1 MLKGDSIDKKV
12 DFGINFTKL
21 FESFINSN
29 ESNNMNMYRNLLCIM
44 NKMLFYDGEHIQK
57 LFSEIIYDNHFF
69 KNLNGELNYYI
80 IQYIS
85 SSKKYELCQ
94 ICSEITDITK
104 LTIQFFQLL
113 GEGFNTSFH
122 ENILEKINTKNEKK
136 NLRKIDII
144 FQKADEFADDDIYQN
159 DKNLIINEEMI
170 AKSIKLSVMQ
180 EMNLIKEKPHFEP
193 KLSIYESMFK
203 NLKTI
208 FYLMELKSPIEGEMA
223 FDKLCILSNN
233 IIDFLIEYIDTTHTL
248 INIIDTNIKNLFLE
262 INLN

>member
-29 ESNNMNMYRNLLCIM
+29 ESNNMNMYRNLLCIL

-104 LTIQFFQLL
+104 LIIQFFQLL

-122 ENILEKINTKNEKK
+122 ENILEKINT
-136 NLRKIDII
+136 
-144 FQKADEFADDDIYQN
+144 
-159 DKNLIINEEMI
+159 
-170 AKSIKLSVMQ
+170 
-180 EMNLIKEKPHFEP
+180 
-193 KLSIYESMFK
+193 
-203 NLKTI
+203 
-208 FYLMELKSPIEGEMA
+208 
-223 FDKLCILSNN
+223 
-233 IIDFLIEYIDTTHTL
+233 
-248 INIIDTNIKNLFLE
+248 
-262 INLN
+262 